1 MIRKPAQQAA
11 IADVEATLDITPPCP
26 TSSRP
31 TTRSSTKQPPHWTEP
46 DRLLTAHLAAAQH
59 VT

>member
-31 TTRSSTKQPPHWTEP
+31 TTRSSTKHPPHWTEP
-46 DRLLTAHLAAAQH
+46 DSSWRRTSLPHNTSP
-59 VT
+59 